1 VTARQIAGRQR
12 EQLRTLTC
20 AWAETT
26 LDAVSLADLVTALAI
41 LGLVLSGTFT
51 LLHHGQRTYAEQ
63 AARVEAQQSARI
75 ALERL
80 SREIRQ
86 AGRGD
91 GMAVPAISVAEPT
104 RIVLHVDLDGD
115 GVVADRRET
124 ITWRLT
130 TGVLRREAGGGAQPI
145 VEGVRD
151 FTLAYRDERG
161 ASTTDP
167 AAVRSV
173 RITLTTGA
181 DGTPGTARLLTTT
194 VTTEVRLRNR

>member
-1 VTARQIAGRQR
+1 LTWARPA
-12 EQLRTLTC
+12 
-20 AWAETT
+20 AT
-26 LDAVSLADLVTALAI
+26 LDAMSLADLLTALAI

-51 LLHHGQRTYAEQ
+51 LLHHGQRAYAED
-63 AARVEAQQSARI
+63 AARVEAQQSARV
-75 ALERL
+75 ALDRM

-91 GMAVPAISVAEPT
+91 GLAGPAISVAEPT

-115 GVVADRRET
+115 GVAADRRET
-124 ITWRLT
+124 ITWRLA
-130 TGVLRREAGGGAQPI
+130 TGVLRRDAGGGAQPI

-173 RITLTTGA
+173 RITLTMGA
-181 DGTPGTARLLTTT
+181 DGAPESARLLTTT
-194 VTTEVRLRNR
+194 LTTEVRLRNR

>member
-1 VTARQIAGRQR
+1 
-12 EQLRTLTC
+12 
-20 AWAETT
+20 
-26 LDAVSLADLVTALAI
+26 VSLADLLTALAI

-51 LLHHGQRTYAEQ
+51 LLHHGQRTYAEE
-63 AARVEAQQSARI
+63 AARVEAQQSARV

-91 GMAVPAISVAEPT
+91 GLAVPAISVAEPT

-115 GVVADRRET
+115 GVAADRRET
-124 ITWRLT
+124 ITWRLA
-130 TGVLRREAGGGAQPI
+130 TGVLRRDAGGGAQPI

-151 FTLAYRDERG
+151 FTLDYRDERG

-181 DGTPGTARLLTTT
+181 DGAPGAARLLTTT

>member
-1 VTARQIAGRQR
+1 LTWAGP
-12 EQLRTLTC
+12 
-20 AWAETT
+20 AAT
-26 LDAVSLADLVTALAI
+26 LDAVSLADLLTALAV

-51 LLHHGQRTYAEQ
+51 LLHHGQRTYAED
-63 AARVEAQQSARI
+63 AARVEAQQSARV
-75 ALERL
+75 ALDRM

-91 GMAVPAISVAEPT
+91 GLAGPAISVAEPT

-115 GVVADRRET
+115 GVAADRRET
-124 ITWRLT
+124 ITWRLA
-130 TGVLRREAGGGAQPI
+130 TGVLRRDAGGGAQPI

-173 RITLTTGA
+173 RITLTMGA
-181 DGTPGTARLLTTT
+181 DGAPESARLLTTT
-194 VTTEVRLRNR
+194 LTTEVRLRNR